1 MPLQHYD
8 DNIITE
14 QNVSQLKLL
23 RLKSL
28 TVFCEL
34 DMINMF
40 ANLKRGK
47 HWQENWALYDLWR
60 K

>member
-14 QNVSQLKLL
+14 QNVSQ

-47 HWQENWALYDLWR
+47 H
-60 K
+60 